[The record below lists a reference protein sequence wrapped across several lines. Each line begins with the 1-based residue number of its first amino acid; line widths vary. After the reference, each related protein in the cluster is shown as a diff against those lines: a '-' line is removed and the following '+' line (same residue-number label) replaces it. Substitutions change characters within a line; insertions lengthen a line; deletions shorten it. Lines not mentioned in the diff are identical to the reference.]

1 MKLNAYIIQKR
12 LSLYFPVK
20 CMGTPPKKMELLA
33 PEFYMDNSPYLHS
46 CHVYLATAEHLSHRP
61 SIEKN
66 AVLVCIGDS
75 PRLSYYKEHATV
87 LLIQKKWIFDVF
99 SKASGYLY
107 GFLQLGKPPFK
118 EFMNPA
124 SIQDILDCSYPVFQ
138 CPIYVLD
145 ASFQFVA
152 SVFPPASRVIY
163 ILPPQSNFPLRIS
176 SAF

>member
-20 CMGTPPKKMELLA
+20 MYGDTSEKMELLA

-87 LLIQKKWIFDVF
+87 LLIQKKVDFFDVF
-99 SKASGYLY
+99 QKL
-107 GFLQLGKPPFK
+107 
-118 EFMNPA
+118 
-124 SIQDILDCSYPVFQ
+124 QDIYMVFTTGK
-138 CPIYVLD
+138 
-145 ASFQFVA
+145 A
-152 SVFPPASRVIY
+152 
-163 ILPPQSNFPLRIS
+163 
-176 SAF
+176 AF